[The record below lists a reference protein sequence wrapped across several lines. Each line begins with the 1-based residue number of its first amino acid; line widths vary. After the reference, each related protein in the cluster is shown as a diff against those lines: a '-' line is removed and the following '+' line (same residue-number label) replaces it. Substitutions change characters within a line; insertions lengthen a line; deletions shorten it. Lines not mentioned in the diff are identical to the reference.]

1 MSHDCPAPPE
11 VAVDIGTPWDD
22 DDDGSGSGLGELVMK
37 RKKREDQ
44 TMNKMVEETRK
55 KRAAEPPLPDDI
67 WISESKNQKGDMAGD
82 HEVV

>member
-1 MSHDCPAPPE
+1 M
-11 VAVDIGTPWDD
+11 DIETPWDDEDFEGD

-67 WISESKNQKGDMAGD
+67 WISDSKIQKR
-82 HEVV
+82 EVVGDTEVV